1 MNLDKIFNPASIA
14 VIGASEEEKTVGAGL
29 VKNLMQSRRKIY
41 CVNPFREKVFQM
53 DCFKKITDI
62 KEKIDLAVIAV
73 PAKVVLEVVEECCQK
88 KVRGIIV
95 VSSGFRESGEE
106 GRQRED
112 KLIELV
118 EKAGIPLIGPNCLG
132 IINLN
137 SGLNASFAPLTPQK
151 GDIAFLSQSGSLA
164 NALIDRSVDFNLGF
178 SKIVSY
184 GNEAQVDL
192 TQLLSYLK
200 DDKETKIILLYLEG
214 VKKGR
219 EFFETARE
227 VSKIKPIVVLKAGRS
242 KMGGRAV
249 STHTGSMVGDYE
261 TYQAVFKQAGL
272 VEVDSLEELLDV
284 GKALSFEKKCRNGIG
299 IVTNGGGLGVLAVD
313 FCEKLGVEV
322 SELKKETIDKLEKDK
337 RMEKVSIKRNPLDI
351 MGDALS
357 ERYEAAIRVL
367 LEEKEIN
374 GLLVIQSVQIMTE
387 PLKNAKI
394 ITELEKEFP
403 LKPVI
408 CCFVGGPLIKEA
420 VGYLEENKI
429 PNYPDPKR
437 AVKAIK
443 SLII

>member
-1 MNLDKIFNPASIA
+1 MNLDKIFNPASVA

-29 VKNLMQSRRKIY
+29 VKNLMSDRRKIY

-73 PAKVVLEVVEECCQK
+73 PDKVVLEVVEECCQK
-88 KVRGIIV
+88 KVQGIIV

-112 KLIELV
+112 KLRELV
-118 EKAGIPLIGPNCLG
+118 EKAGIPLVGPNCLG

-164 NALIDRSVDFNLGF
+164 NALIDRSIDLNLGF

-192 TQLLSYLK
+192 TQLLSYLR
-200 DDKETKIILLYLEG
+200 DDKETKVILLYLEG

-219 EFFETARE
+219 EFFETAKE
-227 VSKIKPIVVLKAGRS
+227 ISQHKPIVVLKAGRS
-242 KMGGRAV
+242 KMGEKAV

-272 VEVDSLEELLDV
+272 VEVDSLEELLDA

-337 RMEKVSIKRNPLDI
+337 RMEKVLIKRNPLDI

-357 ERYEAAIRVL
+357 ERYEAAIRAL
-367 LEEKEIN
+367 LEAKEIN
-374 GLLVIQSVQIMTE
+374 GLLVIQSVQMMTE

-394 ITELEKEFP
+394 ITELKKEFP

-420 VGYLEENKI
+420 AGYLEENKT
-429 PNYPDPKR
+429 PNYPDPNR
-437 AVKAIK
+437 AVKAAK
-443 SLII
+443 NLIV

>member
-1 MNLDKIFNPASIA
+1 MNLDKIFNPSSIA

-29 VKNLMQSRRKIY
+29 VKNLMQGQNKIF

-53 DCFKKITDI
+53 SCFKKIADI
-62 KEKIDLAVIAV
+62 KENIDLAVVAV
-73 PAKVVLEVVEECCQK
+73 PASAVLEVVEECCQK
-88 KVRGIIV
+88 KVKGIIV
-95 VSSGFRESGEE
+95 VSSGFQESGEE

-112 KLIELV
+112 KLRELV

-132 IINLN
+132 IINLGN
-137 SGLNASFAPLTPQK
+137 NLNVSFAPLTPKK

-164 NALIDRSVDFNLGF
+164 NALIDKSIDFNLGF

-192 TQLLSYLK
+192 TRLLSYLK
-200 DDKETKIILLYLEG
+200 DDKETKVILLYLEG

-219 EFFETARE
+219 EFFEAAKE
-227 VSKIKPIVVLKAGRS
+227 ISKPIVVLKAGRS
-242 KMGGRAV
+242 KMGEKAV

-272 VEVDSLEELLDV
+272 IQVDSLEELLDI
-284 GKALSFEKKCRNGIG
+284 GKALSFSEKCRNGIG

-313 FCEKLGVEV
+313 FCDEQGIEV
-322 SELKKETIDKLEKDK
+322 SELKNETIEKLNKDKKLEK
-337 RMEKVSIKRNPLDI
+337 VLIKRNPLDI

-357 ERYEAAIRVL
+357 ERYEAAVRAF
-367 LEEKEIN
+367 LEAKEIN
-374 GLLVIQSVQIMTE
+374 GLLIIQSVQIMTE

-394 ITELEKEFP
+394 IAELKKEFP
-403 LKPVI
+403 LKPIV

-420 VGYLEENKI
+420 VGCLEENKI

-437 AVKAIK
+437 AIKAIK
-443 SLII
+443 SLIT

>member
-62 KEKIDLAVIAV
+62 KEKIDLAIVAV

-200 DDKETKIILLYLEG
+200 DDKETKVILLYLEG

>member
-1 MNLDKIFNPASIA
+1 MNLDKIFNPASVA

-29 VKNLMQSRRKIY
+29 VKNLMSDRRKIY

-73 PAKVVLEVVEECCQK
+73 PDKVVLEVVEECCQK
-88 KVRGIIV
+88 KVQGIIV

-112 KLIELV
+112 KLRELV
-118 EKAGIPLIGPNCLG
+118 EKAGIPLVGPNCLG

-164 NALIDRSVDFNLGF
+164 NALIDRSIDLNLGF

-192 TQLLSYLK
+192 TQLLSYLR
-200 DDKETKIILLYLEG
+200 DDKETKVILLYLEG

-219 EFFETARE
+219 EFFETAKE
-227 VSKIKPIVVLKAGRS
+227 ISQHKPIVVLKAGRS
-242 KMGGRAV
+242 KMGEKAV

-272 VEVDSLEELLDV
+272 VEVDSLEELLDA

-337 RMEKVSIKRNPLDI
+337 RMEKVLIKRNPLDI

-357 ERYEAAIRVL
+357 ERYEAAIRAL
-367 LEEKEIN
+367 LEAKEIN
-374 GLLVIQSVQIMTE
+374 GLLVIQSVQMMTE

-394 ITELEKEFP
+394 ITELKKEFP

-420 VGYLEENKI
+420 AGYLEENKT

-437 AVKAIK
+437 AVKAVK
-443 SLII
+443 NLIV